1 MAALVLASAV
11 RRCWANE
18 RRRFQGVDLMGCAK
32 DQLPLRSRVQ
42 AVADEVE
49 RDDVYGRHVFYVAC
63 TRTRSLVTGL
73 PA

>member
-1 MAALVLASAV
+1 VT
-11 RRCWANE
+11 
-18 RRRFQGVDLMGCAK
+18 DCAE

-49 RDDVYGRHVFYVAC
+49 FHDVYATERHLLYVAC

-73 PA
+73 PT